1 MGSSD
6 RRSSVRVRGVG
17 STGRPSCQLTRRF
30 TRGCVLVALSL
41 CAACARPAPESTGDA
56 QFGQKLAELE
66 GRVAALE
73 ARANPELGRSAEWK
87 EYDQVG
93 MEAFW
98 QRRFDAE
105 ARDEAWAALVERSVA
120 SEVEK
125 DEGVAIRS
133 LACRKTLCRLEVAC
147 SVDPDCNPRVGG
159 RIPSGGPKLGAVFG
173 EPRLD
178 AAGLATKLVFLFR
191 EGRSMVPEGAAP

>member
-1 MGSSD
+1 MTTND
-6 RRSSVRVRGVG
+6 RRSSVRAREVATTWRT
-17 STGRPSCQLTRRF
+17 SLRIAPRF
-30 TRGCVLVALSL
+30 ASASALVALSL
-41 CAACARPAPESTGDA
+41 SAACARSAPESAGDA
-56 QFGQKLAELE
+56 QIGQRLAELE

-73 ARANPELGRSAEWK
+73 LQANPESRRSAEWK

-105 ARDEAWAALVERSVA
+105 PRDEAWAALVEESVA

-133 LACRKTLCRLEVAC
+133 FECRKTLCRLEVAC

-159 RIPSGGPKLGAVFG
+159 QLRPGRPNLGATFG
-173 EPRLD
+173 EPRFD
-178 AAGLATKLVFLFR
+178 AAGQASKLVFLFR
-191 EGRSMVPEGAAP
+191 EGRSMVPEGEP